1 MSTVV
6 SNEAKNLPPRPVD
19 PPGITGEQLLTQS
32 TNKAADAKKLKEQED
47 RIAGLETK
55 GAEDA
60 LKLKEKDNT
69 ITGWEEKGAEDALKL
84 KGKDATITGWEEK
97 GAEDALKLKEKD
109 KTITTWKGIAGAFG
123 ILSLALSSELVWKI
137 TEWQG
142 FIVAYTL
149 IFGFIV
155 AFATLI
161 FVYSSI
167 VFLDIIAKM

>member
-19 PPGITGEQLLTQS
+19 PPGITGEQLVNSIPKTV
-32 TNKAADAKKLKEQED
+32 ADAKKLKEQED
-47 RIAGLETK
+47 RIAGLET
-55 GAEDA
+55 
-60 LKLKEKDNT
+60 
-69 ITGWEEKGAEDALKL
+69 KGAEDALKL

>member
-47 RIAGLETK
+47 RIAGLET
-55 GAEDA
+55 
-60 LKLKEKDNT
+60 
-69 ITGWEEKGAEDALKL
+69 KGAEDALKL

>member
-19 PPGITGEQLLTQS
+19 PPGMTGEQLLTQS

-84 KGKDATITGWEEK
+84 KEKEEK

-109 KTITTWKGIAGAFG
+109 ETITKWKGIAGAFG
-123 ILSLALSSELVWKI
+123 ILSLAMSSALVLKIIEWLSAMWKFETLVAVY
-137 TEWQG
+137 
-142 FIVAYTL
+142 FIL
-149 IFGFIV
+149 ISV
-155 AFATLI
+155 Y
-161 FVYSSI
+161 FVNNHLMMTMKKY
-167 VFLDIIAKM
+167 